1 MTKAAFIVE
10 CPCCQAKLTV
20 DPEVRA
26 VIAHEAPPRKRSVAD
41 LDTAFGALG
50 AKAAEREERFRR
62 ARAAE
67 ADKGKLLDRKFQE
80 SLKKAKDSPDPPRRP
95 FDNE

>member
-10 CPCCQAKLTV
+10 CPAVSKA
-20 DPEVRA
+20 DGRPRGRA
-26 VIAHEAPPRKRSVAD
+26 VIAHEAPPRKRSVAIS
-41 LDTAFGALG
+41 TPRSVRWRQGG
-50 AKAAEREERFRR
+50 RGEERFRQ

-67 ADKGKLLDRKFQE
+67 ADKGQAARSQFQE